1 MAGPRVRQKRKRI
14 AEINVVPYIDV
25 MLVLLIIFMI
35 TAPML
40 AQGIQVDLPQQAAE
54 PIADSDREPLVVTVD
69 RDGNLFLDDESA
81 ALSPDEL
88 SDRVRARLEAP
99 QPPTVLVR
107 GDRATDY
114 GAVVDAM
121 SLLQRAGAPSVGLV
135 TRDPGDDE
143 RG

>member
-1 MAGPRVRQKRKRI
+1 M
-14 AEINVVPYIDV
+14 VPYIDV

-40 AQGIQVDLPQQAAE
+40 AEGIQVDLPEQAAE
-54 PIADSDREPLVVTVD
+54 PIEDSDSEPLVVSVD
-69 RDGNLFLDDESA
+69 RDGNLYLDD
-81 ALSPDEL
+81 DEQPMPRAEL
-88 SDRVRARLEAP
+88 EEVVRERLREEPAP
-99 QPPTVLVR
+99 AVMVR

-121 SLLQRAGAPSVGLV
+121 SLLQQAGAPSVGLV
-135 TRDPGDDE
+135 TQDPGDDE